1 MGDIL
6 LLREL
11 GRALDLATER
21 DGAAQVRDLLAE
33 GLLKVRNKK
42 RELVRL
48 RANRAQREYAR
59 NCSKRNIVLK
69 ARQLGMTTYVAARFF
84 IQTITQ
90 PGTLTVQVA
99 HSQES
104 AEEIFNI
111 VHRFWDNLPKGMR
124 KGALMTSRA
133 NVRQFVFPRLDSEYR
148 VATAADP
155 NAGRGMTIHNLH
167 CSEVSRWP
175 RDGAETLASLRAAV
189 PSDGEIVLESTPNG
203 AGGVFYEEWQRAE
216 ETGYTRHFFP
226 WWYEESYRV
235 EGADRQ
241 AGEKRADG
249 GVLRENRTGEGA
261 RPHMGDFHTVL
272 PEEEE
277 LITRFGLSNGQ
288 IAWRRINRAQLRGLA
303 AQEYAEDAFSCF
315 RASGECVFELE
326 AIERAV
332 GVAGDAIET
341 RENSRLMIWLPAQA
355 GKQYIIGV
363 DPAGGGSEGDYSCAQ
378 VIERQ
383 TGMQCAELHGHF
395 PPRELAGKVIEL
407 GNLYNGALLVVE
419 RNNHGYGVLAHLRAE
434 RAMNV
439 FQDSGQDGWLTSAVS
454 RPAMI
459 ENLAAVLATQPGLFR
474 SARLLNEFRT
484 FVRHPDGSS
493 GAAGGTHDDCVM
505 AVAIAM
511 AARQKVAGVLP
522 RSGTMELASLARAQW
537 SG

>member
-1 MGDIL
+1 MGAFALTGDIL

-11 GRALDLATER
+11 GAALDLATER
-21 DGAAQVRDLLAE
+21 EGAARVRDLLAE

-42 RELVRL
+42 RGLVRL
-48 RANRAQREYAR
+48 RANRAQREFAR
-59 NCSKRNIVLK
+59 NCTRRNIVLK

-111 VHRFWDNLPKGMR
+111 VRRFWENLPKGMR
-124 KGALMTSRA
+124 YGALRTSRA
-133 NVRQFVFPRLDSEYR
+133 NVRQYVFPKLDSEYR

-167 CSEVSRWP
+167 CSEVARWP

-189 PSDGEIVLESTPNG
+189 PEDGEIVLESTPNG
-203 AGGVFYEEWQRAE
+203 AGGVFYDEWQRAE

-235 EGADRQ
+235 EGVGGRNS
-241 AGEKRADG
+241 EKRTAEG
-249 GVLRENRTGEGA
+249 GC
-261 RPHMGDFHTVL
+261 PHTILPHTIL

-277 LITRFGLSNGQ
+277 LMLRFGLNEEQ

-303 AQEYAEDAFSCF
+303 AQEYAEDAVSCF

-326 AIERAV
+326 AIERALAA
-332 GVAGDAIET
+332 AGDAIEA

-355 GKQYIIGV
+355 GKQYIIGC
-363 DPAGGGSEGDYSCAQ
+363 DPAGGGSEGDYSCEQ
-378 VIERQ
+378 VIERRS
-383 TGMQCAELHGHF
+383 GLQCAELHGHF
-395 PPRELAGKVIEL
+395 PPRELAGKLIEL
-407 GNLYNGALLVVE
+407 GKLYNGALLVVE

-434 RAMNV
+434 RAGNV
-439 FQDSGQDGWLTSAVS
+439 FQDGGQDGWLTSAVS

-459 ENLAAVLATQPGLFR
+459 ENLAAVLATEPGLFR
-474 SARLLNEFRT
+474 SGRLLNEFRT
-484 FVRHPDGSS
+484 FVRNADGSS
-493 GAAGGTHDDCVM
+493 GAAAGTHDDCVM
-505 AVAIAM
+505 AMAIALG
-511 AARQKVAGVLP
+511 ARMKLAGNLP
-522 RSGTMELASLARAQW
+522 RSGALELASLART
-537 SG
+537 G